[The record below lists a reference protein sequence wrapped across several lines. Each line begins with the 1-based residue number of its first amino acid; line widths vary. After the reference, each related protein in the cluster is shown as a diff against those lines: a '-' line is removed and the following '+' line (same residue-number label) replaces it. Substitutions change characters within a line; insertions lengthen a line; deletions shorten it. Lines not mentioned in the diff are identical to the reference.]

1 MGLSCSKCQVV
12 ARSKSKVLQLHFLV
26 YFSPICSKWLSV
38 TLYVY
43 IYIYVCVC
51 DGVYLVQAQIHYLL
65 CGGPIPFR
73 LLKQEVMSQYLAQAT
88 LVANHTILFRL

>member
-38 TLYVY
+38 TLYMY
-43 IYIYVCVC
+43 IYICVCVRRRLF
-51 DGVYLVQAQIHYLL
+51 GTGSNTLSLMW
-65 CGGPIPFR
+65 GPYP
-73 LLKQEVMSQYLAQAT
+73 V
-88 LVANHTILFRL
+88 